1 MNYKKRVKTSLFIAF
16 LGATILILPGCN
28 GNANTTE
35 VFATSTKDTTPTPT
49 AEGTHEGNRG
59 NDNLTDNNRTDN
71 SEDSKTPGQDLEEGK
86 GKMISVYVCG
96 QVATPDVYEVLESA
110 RVKEAVDLAGGFTK
124 DAAKEAVNLARFVVD
139 GEQIYIPSK
148 EEVADGFESVEQSG
162 SEKQNQGVTNTD
174 SSRININTASK
185 EALMTLPG
193 IGEAKAESILEF
205 RETQG
210 AFQSIEDLM
219 KITGIKEGV
228 FSKIKD
234 FITV

>member
-28 GNANTTE
+28 GNANTAE
-35 VFATSTKDTTPTPT
+35 MFATSTKDSTPTPT
-49 AEGTHEGNRG
+49 AEGTQEGNHR
-59 NDNLTDNNRTDN
+59 DD
-71 SEDSKTPGQDLEEGK
+71 SEDGIIPGQDREEGNE
-86 GKMISVYVCG
+86 KMVSVYVCG
-96 QVATPDVYEVLESA
+96 QVVSPDVYEVVESA
-110 RVKEAVDLAGGFTK
+110 RVKEAIDLAGGFTK
-124 DAAKEAVNLARFVVD
+124 EAAKEAVNLARFVVD

-148 EEVADGFESVEQSG
+148 EEVADGFKTVDQLG
-162 SEKQNQGVTNTD
+162 SETQNQGVTNTD

-193 IGEAKAESILEF
+193 IGEAKAESILKY

>member
-35 VFATSTKDTTPTPT
+35 VFATSTKDTTPAPT
-49 AEGTHEGNRG
+49 AEGTQEG
-59 NDNLTDNNRTDN
+59 NRTDN

-86 GKMISVYVCG
+86 EKMVSVYVCG

-110 RVKEAVDLAGGFTK
+110 RVKEAVELAGGFTE